1 MNERRYAESQDFFK
15 DSLRV
20 LKAGGQDKTLGYL
33 FILKRL
39 AYATFKD
46 HKYSESEKYFKVCND
61 LCSVVTNNPAN
72 LFSAQKNLL
81 IFYTHTNLD
90 QALSLGNRMLKDVE
104 QTVPMALKE
113 LYFLIGVIFTS

>member
-1 MNERRYAESQDFFK
+1 MREGT
-15 DSLRV
+15 LRV
-20 LKAGGQDKTLGYL
+20 RVSSKTLSECSRLVVKTLGYL

-72 LFSAQKNLL
+72 LFSA
-81 IFYTHTNLD
+81 
-90 QALSLGNRMLKDVE
+90 
-104 QTVPMALKE
+104 
-113 LYFLIGVIFTS
+113 

>member
-1 MNERRYAESQDFFK
+1 M
-15 DSLRV
+15 
-20 LKAGGQDKTLGYL
+20 
-33 FILKRL
+33 
-39 AYATFKD
+39 
-46 HKYSESEKYFKVCND
+46 
-61 LCSVVTNNPAN
+61 TNNPAN

-113 LYFLIGVIFTS
+113 LYFLIAVIFTFIKILEHILPKERVLNCKKSLQKLFEDES